1 MSANMSATDPSRTR
15 RVSSAE
21 AKNRFGS
28 LLEAAVAGER
38 VEITRYGEVRA
49 VMVSVEDFEALSRQ
63 PARELNRLTAEF
75 DRMLADMQSD
85 ATRSALVAAF
95 DASPED
101 MGRAAVALA
110 LRADPSPTRG

>member
-101 MGRAAVALA
+101 MGRAAVTLA
-110 LRADPSPTRG
+110 SRAAPAPTRG